1 MEVKEQCVWCDY
13 YYPTTTS
20 ETTMVGQRGSGLSFG
35 FTYTDQAGR
44 RLTSYDFIVTAEN
57 VPNPESA
64 TNKITGTVS
73 GTSILPNTPVVISGF
88 SMMTGNLSGT
98 TSLKQIPY
106 TIAPNNNYYLWVRL
120 TNDLG
125 QSSIWIKSNNP
136 FGVSDHKWPKVS
148 MVSAPITV
156 NAPTQFCSTVINS
169 SDPCLSLCWVKSTA
183 INGVTNMD
191 FSFSNT
197 FLRSQQLQSSSWK
210 CSVCYNNA
218 GQAILCQDA
227 PKKAGKTT
235 NFDWSVVDPS
245 ASLPPVLPTVN
256 PSNVPSWWGYGSGQ
270 ANDSITYNPVVQFR
284 QQTTNQAKAKLRIYG
299 SECPLEASVSA
310 RTIRPVWVEK

>member
-1 MEVKEQCVWCDY
+1 MAGK
-13 YYPTTTS
+13 
-20 ETTMVGQRGSGLSFG
+20 RGSGLSFG

-44 RLTSYDFIVTAEN
+44 RLTSYDFVVTAEN
-57 VPNPESA
+57 VPTPESA

-88 SMMTGNLSGT
+88 SMMTGKLSGA

-106 TIAPNNNYYLWVRL
+106 DIVPYNLWIRL

-125 QSSIWIKSNNP
+125 QSSTWIRSDNP
-136 FGVSDHKWPKVS
+136 FEVSDHKWPKVS
-148 MVSAPITV
+148 VVSAPITV
-156 NAPTQFCSTVINS
+156 NNPTQFCSTAINQN
-169 SDPCLSLCWVKSTA
+169 DPCLSLCWVKSSA

-191 FSFSNT
+191 FDFNIDHV
-197 FLRSQQLQSSSWK
+197 FQRSQQLQSSSWK

-235 NFDWSVVDPS
+235 NFEWEIVDPS
-245 ASLPPVLPTVN
+245 ASLPPILPTVN
-256 PSNVPSWWGYGSGQ
+256 PYNVPLWWRYGSGQ
-270 ANDSITYNPVVQFR
+270 ANTNTVHNPVVQFK
-284 QQTTNQAKAKLRIYG
+284 QQTTDKAKAKLRVYG

-310 RTIRPVWVEK
+310 KTIRPIWVEK